1 MVENR
6 AVKLFA
12 MLDWI
17 MDKFITMPYQNDHSG
32 TKNCFEWFQLYNTV
46 FHCTVLHRPYWVHF
60 LWLLEIAP
68 WGNKCKKVSQQ
79 CTFEPQLCQL
89 VVLFKTFGKEVS
101 IKDLFDGKTNHNV
114 TTITVGTTL
123 GLELLQKHQPDFC
136 HTVVR
141 KIAFKS

>member
-1 MVENR
+1 MYCATICLSFFALPSTQLGVLQRNLNEQQPIL
-6 AVKLFA
+6 LFFYNSC
-12 MLDWI
+12 I
-17 MDKFITMPYQNDHSG
+17 DHSG
-32 TKNCFEWFQLYNTV
+32 TKNGFEWFQLYNTV

-114 TTITVGTTL
+114 TTIGTTTF
-123 GLELLQKHQPDFC
+123 GLELLQ
-136 HTVVR
+136 
-141 KIAFKS
+141 